1 MYKAKSYQSLCK
13 ITSVS
18 HELMKNHIKLYHGY
32 VENTNAIL
40 LELRRKNEAL
50 LCRQAVKN
58 RLGWEFSGMRLHE
71 YFFGNLG
78 KTAMIQNGELIDWIN
93 HCFSNFDAWREDFIE
108 TALMR
113 GNGWALLCRDN
124 HTGNLMNL
132 WIQGHATGTLI
143 GCQPLL
149 VLDAWEHAYMID
161 YGLDRKSYIE
171 RILSDVNW
179 AVVVDR
185 FSKVGV

>member
-78 KTAMIQNGELIDWIN
+78 KTAMIQNGELI
-93 HCFSNFDAWREDFIE
+93 
-108 TALMR
+108 
-113 GNGWALLCRDN
+113 G
-124 HTGNLMNL
+124 
-132 WIQGHATGTLI
+132 
-143 GCQPLL
+143 
-149 VLDAWEHAYMID
+149 
-161 YGLDRKSYIE
+161 
-171 RILSDVNW
+171 
-179 AVVVDR
+179 
-185 FSKVGV
+185 